1 MEKKYIKTAVLFLSI
16 FLNAICLS
24 CDGYLEKPPGV
35 DVTEDTI
42 FSSPIQ
48 IDYFV
53 AGTYFMGVKMCIRD
67 SIKSLLSAWIMV
79 MWK

>member
-53 AGTYFMGVKMCIRD
+53 AGTYFMGVKSDFPYC
-67 SIKSLLSAWIMV
+67 SLCPERT
-79 MWK
+79 

>member
-42 FSSPIQ
+42 FRHR
-48 IDYFV
+48 Y
-53 AGTYFMGVKMCIRD
+53 K
-67 SIKSLLSAWIMV
+67 SIISLPELILWE
-79 MWK
+79 

>member
-24 CDGYLEKPPGV
+24 CDGDLEKPPGE
-35 DVTEDTI
+35 DVTEGPI

-48 IDYFV
+48 IEYVV
-53 AGTYFMGVKMCIRD
+53 A
-67 SIKSLLSAWIMV
+67 
-79 MWK
+79 